1 MHVPSAGDHETSL
14 GLLTASGV
22 KKTLVIVLPVITRAL
37 PVWMRPSPFFLLA

>member
-14 GLLTASGV
+14 GLLAASGV
-22 KKTLVIVLPVITRAL
+22 KKTLVIFLTRITRAR